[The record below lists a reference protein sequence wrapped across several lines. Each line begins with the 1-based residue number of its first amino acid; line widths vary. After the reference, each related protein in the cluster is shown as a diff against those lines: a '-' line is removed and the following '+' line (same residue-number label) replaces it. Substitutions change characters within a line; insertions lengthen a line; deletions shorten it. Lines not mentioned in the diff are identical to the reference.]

1 MSAPMCAPFASF
13 GLVYAH
19 KTRTV
24 REVVM
29 SNDMPTREHAEAEVY
44 KLAAPEWVREVL
56 AHF

>member
-1 MSAPMCAPFASF
+1 MCAPFASF